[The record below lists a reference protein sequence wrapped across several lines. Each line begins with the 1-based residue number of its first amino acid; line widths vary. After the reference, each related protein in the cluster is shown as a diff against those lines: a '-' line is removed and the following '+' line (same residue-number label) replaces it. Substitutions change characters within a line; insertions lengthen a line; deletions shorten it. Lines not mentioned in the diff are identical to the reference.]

1 MRAPLLRVGFIGL
14 GAMGLPM
21 ARRLLAAGF
30 PVVAM
35 RHRDPHAPAALAAAG
50 AGVVETPVALAPL
63 VDVVVLMLPSSREVE
78 AVVTGEG
85 ALEAALIP
93 GQVLVDMGTSDPA
106 STRRLAAR
114 LAARGVSLVD
124 APVSGGVRGATDG
137 TLVIMAGGP
146 AEVVARVRP
155 ILDAL
160 GRHVVHAGPTG
171 AGHSLKLVNNLVA
184 LTTMAVLVEAIRLA
198 QAAGLALP
206 VVVDALQHGSADSA
220 MLRALAPRL
229 EAQRF
234 DPGFRVRLAH
244 KDLVL
249 AERLGDALGVRLPL
263 GADARQLLEAALA
276 DGLGDLDTSVLAA
289 DGAMRQAL
297 TRLRG
302 PAPHPG

>member
-1 MRAPLLRVGFIGL
+1 MPPPRVGVIGL

-30 PVVAM
+30 PVVAT
-35 RHRDPHAPAALAAAG
+35 RHHDPHAPAILAAAG
-50 AGVVETPVALAPL
+50 GGIVETPVALAPL

-85 ALEAALIP
+85 GLEAAMAP
-93 GQVLVDMGTSDPA
+93 EQVLVDMGTSDPA

-124 APVSGGVRGATDG
+124 APVSGGVKGATDG

-146 AEVVARVRP
+146 PEVVARVRP
-155 ILDAL
+155 ILDAV

-198 QAAGLALP
+198 RAAGLALP
-206 VVVDALQHGSADSA
+206 VVVEALQHGSADSA
-220 MLRALAPRL
+220 MLRTLAQRL
-229 EAQRF
+229 QAQRF
-234 DPGFRVRLAH
+234 DPGFRIRLAH
-244 KDLVL
+244 KDLAL
-249 AERLGDALGVRLPL
+249 AEQLGDALGVRLPL
-263 GADARQLLEAALA
+263 GTGARQLLQAAIA
-276 DGLGDLDTSVLAA
+276 DGLGDLDTSALASDSPA
-289 DGAMRQAL
+289 RQGL
-297 TRLRG
+297 NRPRG